1 MKLTSA
7 PRRGAVMLGFLVLL
21 AASGWTLVEWSQSAT
36 DARQRADEAQLLWA
50 GQQYRQA
57 IESYYNGT
65 PRGVRQ
71 LPTTMDELIEDRRFP
86 KPVRHLRRLYLDPM
100 TPGGAWVVVRRGTQI
115 VGVSS
120 SSTRKPF
127 RKVDFEPGL
136 ETFAQA
142 ETYADWA
149 FIANLRGGLA
159 ATAPAAAPAPTP
171 APAPAS
177 SP

>member
-1 MKLTSA
+1 MKLHSA

-71 LPTTMDELIEDRRFP
+71 LPTTLDDLLEDRRFP
-86 KPVRHLRRLYLDPM
+86 KPARHLRRLYVDPM
-100 TPGGAWVVVRRGTQI
+100 TPGGAWVIVRRGTQI

-136 ETFAQA
+136 EKFAQA

-149 FIANLRGGLA
+149 FVASLRGA
-159 ATAPAAAPAPTP
+159 AVGAPAAPLAASAPAGAMPR
-171 APAPAS
+171 
-177 SP
+177 